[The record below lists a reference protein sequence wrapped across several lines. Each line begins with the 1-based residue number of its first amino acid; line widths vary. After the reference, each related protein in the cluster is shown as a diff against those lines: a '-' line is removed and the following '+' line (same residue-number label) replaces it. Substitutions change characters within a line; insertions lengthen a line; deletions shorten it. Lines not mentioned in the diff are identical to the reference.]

1 MKIPYLTP
9 SITHSDRSFFIRQI
23 ALLIQSG
30 VPLSE
35 SLSIVGDQTSNQVL
49 RQSIKTMVLDV
60 QNGHPFSVAVSRYPE
75 LFDNAVVAMI
85 KSGEA
90 SGQLGTIFGQLAVQL
105 ESQQAFNTKVRTALL
120 YPLFVV
126 VVMIVVAIVL
136 TTVIVP
142 RLKSV
147 FDDISVNL
155 PLSTR
160 IIMNLSDFLIN
171 YWFIIAVVVAIMSI
185 AIRNLILTPGGRD
198 VMIRIE
204 QRIPVIGSL
213 VNTTELVRF
222 SRGMSM
228 LLKAGVP
235 IPEAI
240 GIVAES
246 SNNYSWVTN
255 LRTVRH
261 EVERGVP
268 LSVALSRF
276 PRFPQPLTEMIAVG
290 EQTGQIDGTLEN
302 MASFYEQ
309 QADASIKALTALIEP
324 VVLVIVA
331 IGVGIL
337 VVSVIL
343 PIYNLAELQ

>member
-1 MKIPYLTP
+1 MKIPFLTP
-9 SITHSDRSFFIRQI
+9 AISNSDRSFFIRQI
-23 ALLIQSG
+23 SLLIQSG

-35 SLSIVGDQTSNQVL
+35 SLALVSEQTTNPVL
-49 RQSIKTMVLDV
+49 RQAIKTMVLDV
-60 QNGHPFSVAVSRYPE
+60 QNGHPFSVAVARYPE

-90 SGQLGTIFGQLAVQL
+90 SGQLGTIFSQLAVQL
-105 ESQQAFNTKVRTALL
+105 ESQVAFNTRVRTAML

-126 VVMIVVAIVL
+126 AVMILVAIIL

-142 RLKSV
+142 KLKSV
-147 FDDISVNL
+147 FDDVALNL

-171 YWFIIAVVVAIMSI
+171 YWYIILLAVFVIGVAL
-185 AIRNLILTPGGRD
+185 RNLILTPGGRD
-198 VMIRIE
+198 AMLQVE
-204 QRIPVIGSL
+204 QRIPVLGSL
-213 VNTTELVRF
+213 INTSELVRF
-222 SRGMSM
+222 SRVMSM
-228 LLKAGVP
+228 LLIAGVP

-246 SNNYSWVTN
+246 SNNFSWVSN
-255 LRTVRH
+255 LRMVRQ

-268 LSVALSRF
+268 LSVALGRY
-276 PRFPQPLTEMIAVG
+276 PRFPKPLTEMIAVG
-290 EQTGQIDGTLEN
+290 EQTGQMDVTLSN

-309 QADASIKALTALIEP
+309 QADASIKAFTALIEP
-324 VVLVIVA
+324 IILVIVA
-331 IGVGIL
+331 VGVGIL